1 MVVSRVNT
9 LPAGM
14 RERTFAL
21 VNSET
26 GAITKFGRGTD
37 FPCSEYTFPSVEAT
51 GPEYPAVGHHA
62 FVAGRKN
69 LAPDFFEASFGVVEP
84 NAVDKMSKLTA
95 AWNMSNFRRPRM
107 GGHYLYY
114 VLGGRARMM
123 YGSPSRIAPKYN
135 GFKSSF
141 HEGVLRFTPSSA
153 FYFDSTE
160 ATADWGDLIQA
171 NASGTPAVA
180 MFLPESRTEVPTPL
194 SFDIWLTTSTSK
206 ADVKVEIR
214 GADGY
219 WRTVLLLVG
228 MNGHM
233 KVNNFPGFSTSSH
246 EPPSVTPATPR
257 TTGADLISP
266 TTPAFRDMLL
276 WPGDNQFRVTA
287 TSKNSVATGV
297 VAMIKWRDCYAGA

>member
-1 MVVSRVNT
+1 MAVSYSNT
-9 LPAGM
+9 LPPGM

-26 GAITKFGRGTD
+26 GVVTKFGRGTD
-37 FPCSEYTFPSVEAT
+37 FPCSEYIFPAIDST
-51 GPEYPAVGHHA
+51 GPEYPVVGHHA

-95 AWNMSNFRRPRM
+95 AWNMANFRRPRK

-153 FYFDSTE
+153 FFFDARE
-160 ATADWGDLIQA
+160 ITADNGAPIQA
-171 NASGTPAVA
+171 SATGTTNARA
-180 MFLPESRTEVPTPL
+180 FLTESHTEVPTPL
-194 SFDIWLTTSTSK
+194 SFDIWSSSTTAK
-206 ADVKVEIR
+206 LDVKVEIR
-214 GADGY
+214 NSVGD
-219 WRTVLLLVG
+219 WRTVLLLEN
-228 MNGHM
+228 MNGQ
-233 KVNNFPGFSTSSH
+233 VEINNSPGLSTSSH
-246 EPPSVTPATPR
+246 VPPSVTPSTPR

-266 TTPAFRDMLL
+266 VTPAFREMLL
-276 WPGDNQFRVTA
+276 WPGDDQFRVSV
-287 TSKNSVATGV
+287 TSKNSVAANV
-297 VAMIKWRDCYAGA
+297 VALIKWRDCYAGP